1 MEDNKILYVLNI
13 TRRIRSLSNLQR
25 EVLQRKEKDLVKIT
39 RRILYQQ
46 TDNICISA
54 KSITHMIYVDIPE
67 VNMEDAQEFL
77 KAIEY

>member
-1 MEDNKILYVLNI
+1 M
-13 TRRIRSLSNLQR
+13 LQPSEAKR
-25 EVLQRKEKDLVKIT
+25 NT
-39 RRILYQQ
+39 
-46 TDNICISA
+46 CISA